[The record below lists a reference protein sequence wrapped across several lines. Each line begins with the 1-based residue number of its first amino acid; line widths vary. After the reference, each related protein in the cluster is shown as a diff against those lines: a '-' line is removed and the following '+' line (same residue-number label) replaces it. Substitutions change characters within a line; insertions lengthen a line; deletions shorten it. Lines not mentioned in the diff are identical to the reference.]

1 MLDSILES
9 SLVIDLYYSLY
20 DFTWKFNIFFIYNL
34 FIFFIG
40 SVWFLQIV
48 YFFSFYLSVLS
59 ISILSKRIYVKRE
72 KPPYCFPKNNTA
84 AFLFIFLRL
93 FAQNLS
99 FWRGHV
105 GIEPTQDALNAQH

>member
-40 SVWFLQIV
+40 SVWFLQII
-48 YFFSFYLSVLS
+48 YFFSFYLSALS
-59 ISILSKRIYVKRE
+59 ISILAKRIYVKKE
-72 KPPYCFPKNNTA
+72 KPPYCFP
-84 AFLFIFLRL
+84 
-93 FAQNLS
+93 
-99 FWRGHV
+99 
-105 GIEPTQDALNAQH
+105 

>member
-48 YFFSFYLSVLS
+48 YFFSFYLSALS
-59 ISILSKRIYVKRE
+59 ISILAKRIYVKRE

-93 FAQNLS
+93 FAQKPLFLARACGNRTHPGRS
-99 FWRGHV
+99 
-105 GIEPTQDALNAQH
+105 

>member
-48 YFFSFYLSVLS
+48 YFFLILLIRIIYKYSGQEDLRQKRKATVLFPQKQYSSFSLYL
-59 ISILSKRIYVKRE
+59 
-72 KPPYCFPKNNTA
+72 F
-84 AFLFIFLRL
+84 
-93 FAQNLS
+93 
-99 FWRGHV
+99 
-105 GIEPTQDALNAQH
+105 

>member
-40 SVWFLQIV
+40 SVLFLQIV
-48 YFFSFYLSVLS
+48 YFFSFYLSALS
-59 ISILSKRIYVKRE
+59 ISILVKRIYVKKE
-72 KPPYCFPKNNTA
+72 KPPYCFPTNNTA

-93 FAQNLS
+93 FAQKPLFLARACGNRTHPGRS
-99 FWRGHV
+99 
-105 GIEPTQDALNAQH
+105 